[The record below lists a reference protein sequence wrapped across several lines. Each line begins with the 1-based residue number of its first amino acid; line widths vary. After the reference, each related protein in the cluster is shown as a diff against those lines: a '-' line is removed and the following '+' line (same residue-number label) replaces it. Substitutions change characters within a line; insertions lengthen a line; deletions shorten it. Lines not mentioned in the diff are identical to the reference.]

1 MTDYPLL
8 RASLAPQYAQLPP
21 DRLNDLV
28 RSIYGPNATAEDVEG
43 LFDDIGGG
51 LRRAA
56 GAVGNFAQKAAPMVA
71 RALPNVASGAAGG
84 AAFGPWGAL
93 VGAGAGLASGL
104 LSQSGNRTARGIGG
118 AIHNV
123 GGLVSTVRGGGAN
136 GALGSLT
143 SVASGALGKT
153 RAGRAALSGIQTARG
168 GASSGGA
175 ANMLAGL
182 LARPELTQSLL
193 SSLMGG
199 AGRQNLSVGGQQ
211 VPVSQMLSALSNIA
225 GRAAHEA
232 AEAEGS
238 AEATPEYAS
247 LAAEAFGIDPE
258 DAEGRTDALLTLLA
272 LTPSIWMSRQAP
284 PVNVQVNPADPYFPA
299 GESGWS
305 EWDAEA
311 SFDEDWSQEDWDS
324 EDWDSEDY
332 AESDE
337 AVEHAGV

>member
-21 DRLNDLV
+21 DRLNELV

-43 LFDDIGGG
+43 LFDDIGNG
-51 LRRAA
+51 LKHAA
-56 GAVGNFAQKAAPMVA
+56 GAVGNFAQRAAPMVA

-84 AAFGPWGAL
+84 AAVGPWGAL
-93 VGAGAGLASGL
+93 IGAGAGLASGL
-104 LSQSGNRTARGIGG
+104 LSQSGNRTARSIGG

-123 GGLVSTVRGGGAN
+123 GGVVSTVRGGGAN
-136 GALGSLT
+136 GALGSLA
-143 SVASGALGKT
+143 SVASGALGNT
-153 RAGRAALSGIQTARG
+153 RGGRAALSGLQAARG
-168 GASSGGA
+168 GGSGGGA

-182 LARPELTQSLL
+182 LSRPELTQSLL

-199 AGRQNLSVGGQQ
+199 AGRQNLSIGGQQ
-211 VPVSQMLSALSNIA
+211 VPVSQMLSALSNVA

-238 AEATPEYAS
+238 AEDTPEYAS
-247 LAAEAFGIDPE
+247 VTAEAFGIDPE
-258 DAEGRTDALLTLLA
+258 DSEGRTDALLTLLA
-272 LTPSIWMSRQAP
+272 LTPSIWMNRSA
-284 PVNVQVNPADPYFPA
+284 PVNVQVNPADPYFPG
-299 GESGWS
+299 GESDWS

-311 SFDEDWSQEDWDS
+311 SFDEDWSEDWSQEDWDS
-324 EDWDSEDY
+324 EDF

-337 AVEHAGV
+337 ALEHQGV

>member
-56 GAVGNFAQKAAPMVA
+56 GAVGNFAQKAAPVLA
-71 RALPNVASGAAGG
+71 RALPSVASGATGG

-93 VGAGAGLASGL
+93 IGAGAGLASGL
-104 LSQSGNRTARGIGG
+104 LSQSGSRTARDIGG

-136 GALGSLT
+136 GALGSLA
-143 SVASGALGKT
+143 SVASGALGRT
-153 RAGRAALSGIQTARG
+153 PAGRAALSGIQGSQRAP
-168 GASSGGA
+168 SGGA

-182 LARPELTQSLL
+182 LARPELAQSLM

-199 AGRQNLSVGGQQ
+199 AGRQNVSISGQQ
-211 VPVSQMLSALSNIA
+211 VPVSQMLSTLSNVA

-238 AEATPEYAS
+238 AEDTPEYAS
-247 LAAEAFGIDPE
+247 AMAEAFGIDPE
-258 DAEGRTDALLTLLA
+258 DSEGRSDALLALLA
-272 LTPSIWMSRQAP
+272 LTPSIWMNRPA

-299 GESGWS
+299 GESAWA
-305 EWDAEA
+305 EWEGEA
-311 SFDEDWSQEDWDS
+311 LFDEDWSEDWG
-324 EDWDSEDY
+324 EDWGGEDY
-332 AESDE
+332 AENDE
-337 AVEHAGV
+337 SVEYVGV

>member
-21 DRLNDLV
+21 DRLNELV

-43 LFDDIGGG
+43 LFDDIGNG
-51 LRRAA
+51 LKHAA
-56 GAVGNFAQKAAPMVA
+56 GAVGNFAQRAAPMVA

-93 VGAGAGLASGL
+93 IGAGAGLASGL
-104 LSQSGNRTARGIGG
+104 LSQSGNSTARSIGG

-136 GALGSLT
+136 GALGSLA
-143 SVASGALGKT
+143 SVASGALGNT
-153 RAGRAALSGIQTARG
+153 RGGRAALSGLQAARG
-168 GASSGGA
+168 GGAGGGA

-182 LARPELTQSLL
+182 LSRPELTQSLL

-199 AGRQNLSVGGQQ
+199 AGRQNLSIGGQQ
-211 VPVSQMLSALSNIA
+211 VPVSQMLSALSNVA

-238 AEATPEYAS
+238 AEDTPEYAS
-247 LAAEAFGIDPE
+247 LSAEAFGIDPE
-258 DAEGRTDALLTLLA
+258 DSEGRTDALLTLLA
-272 LTPSIWMSRQAP
+272 LTPSIWMNRPAP
-284 PVNVQVNPADPYFPA
+284 INVQVNPADPYFPA
-299 GESGWS
+299 GEGSWS
-305 EWDAEA
+305 EWETEA
-311 SFDEDWSQEDWDS
+311 SFDEDWSEDWSQEDWDS
-324 EDWDSEDY
+324 EDF

-337 AVEHAGV
+337 AREHAGV

>member
-8 RASLAPQYAQLPP
+8 RASLAPEYAQLPP

-43 LFDDIGGG
+43 LFDDIGNG
-51 LRRAA
+51 LKHAA
-56 GAVGNFAQKAAPMVA
+56 GAVGNFAQRAAPMVA

-104 LSQSGNRTARGIGG
+104 LSQSGNRTARSIGG

-136 GALGSLT
+136 GALGSLA
-143 SVASGALGKT
+143 SVASGALGNT
-153 RAGRAALSGIQTARG
+153 RGGRAALSGLQAARG
-168 GASSGGA
+168 GGAGGGA

-182 LARPELTQSLL
+182 LSRPELTQSLL
-193 SSLMGG
+193 ASLMGG

-211 VPVSQMLSALSNIA
+211 VPVSQMLSALSNVA

-238 AEATPEYAS
+238 AETTPEYAS
-247 LAAEAFGIDPE
+247 LSAEAFGIDPE
-258 DAEGRTDALLTLLA
+258 DSEGRTDALLTLLA
-272 LTPSIWMSRQAP
+272 LTPSIWMNRPAP
-284 PVNVQVNPADPYFPA
+284 INVQVNPADPYFPA

-311 SFDEDWSQEDWDS
+311 AFDEDWSEDWS
-324 EDWDSEDY
+324 QEDWDSEDY

-337 AVEHAGV
+337 ALEQQGV

>member
-43 LFDDIGGG
+43 LFDDIGSG
-51 LRRAA
+51 LKHAA
-56 GAVGNFAQKAAPMVA
+56 GAVGHFAQKAAPMVA
-71 RALPNVASGAAGG
+71 RSLPNVASWAASG

-93 VGAGAGLASGL
+93 IGAGAGLASGL
-104 LSQSGNRTARGIGG
+104 LSQSGNRTARNIGG

-136 GALGSLT
+136 GALGSLA
-143 SVASGALGKT
+143 SVASGALGTT
-153 RAGRAALSGIQTARG
+153 RGGQAVLSGIQSARG
-168 GASSGGA
+168 AAPGGA

-182 LARPELTQSLL
+182 LARPELSQSLM

-199 AGRQNLSVGGQQ
+199 AGRQNLSIGGQQ

-232 AEAEGS
+232 AEAEGT
-238 AEATPEYAS
+238 AEDTPEYAS
-247 LAAEAFGIDPE
+247 LTAEAFGIDPE
-258 DAEGRTDALLTLLA
+258 DSEGRTDALLTLLA
-272 LTPSIWMSRQAP
+272 LTPSIWMGSRP
-284 PVNVQVNPADPYFPA
+284 PVNVQINPADPYFPA
-299 GESGWS
+299 GESDWS
-305 EWDAEA
+305 EWEVEA

-324 EDWDSEDY
+324 EDFAED
-332 AESDE
+332 DE
-337 AVEHAGV
+337 AVEYAGV